1 MVNVLPEP
9 VTPKESDPCIP
20 VNAFHKFI
28 YSLRLISAGFVIR
41 HQFKFMHKN
50 MHLYSAGK
58 VASFYYTTV
67 AYVFKHMFG
76 KSKRNHKKYFV
87 VPLLSNF
94 FVFVL
99 KILLFDFKQSQKPR
113 YQSL

>member
-1 MVNVLPEP
+1 MFYRNRSH
-9 VTPKESDPCIP
+9 PKESDPCIP

-76 KSKRNHKKYFV
+76 KSKRNHKNILWF
-87 VPLLSNF
+87 LCSQISLF
-94 FVFVL
+94 FVL
-99 KILLFDFKQSQKPR
+99 KILLFDFKQSKSR
-113 YQSL
+113 GIKACEL

>member
-1 MVNVLPEP
+1 
-9 VTPKESDPCIP
+9 
-20 VNAFHKFI
+20 
-28 YSLRLISAGFVIR
+28 
-41 HQFKFMHKN
+41 MHKN

-76 KSKRNHKKYFV
+76 KSKRNHKNILWF
-87 VPLLSNF
+87 LCSQISLF
-94 FVFVL
+94 FVL